1 MDDFSTFTAEE
12 MAQFLANHGVSETV
26 KDNIVSNKVSGSVFM
41 KLTEDD
47 IRELAPT
54 IGQRVILRDIRN
66 KDKVYVRAVI
76 IIYDHAG
83 GKNYTTIIIIVLY
96 RYYVFCSNL
105 EFAPAKLGL
114 RNANL
119 EFQVW

>member
-1 MDDFSTFTAEE
+1 MMDDFLTFTAEE
-12 MAQFLANHGVSETV
+12 MAQFLANHRVSETV

-66 KDKVYVRAVI
+66 KDKVHIRAVI

-96 RYYVFCSNL
+96 RHMCSAPTWNL
-105 EFAPAKLGL
+105 
-114 RNANL
+114 RW
-119 EFQVW
+119 QS